1 MQKEEYK
8 TPVIT
13 SKVAVKDGLIPAAI
27 TVTGLAKAASAVAFA
42 VAVSGD
48 DDFHPE
54 HMRQLT
60 PNKKN

>member
-13 SKVAVKDGLIPAAI
+13 SKVAVKDGLIPAI
-27 TVTGLAKAASAVAFA
+27 TVTGLAKAASALAFA

-60 PNKKN
+60 SNKKN